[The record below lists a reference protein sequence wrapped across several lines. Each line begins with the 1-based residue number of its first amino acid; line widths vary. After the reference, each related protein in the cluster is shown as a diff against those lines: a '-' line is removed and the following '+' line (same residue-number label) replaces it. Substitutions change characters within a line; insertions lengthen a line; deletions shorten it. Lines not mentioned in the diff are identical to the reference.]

1 MSDTK
6 NKNKFPVRKVIGAV
20 LALSAG
26 ILYYTG
32 ISTGQETPSLQT
44 FISTEENTDKSK
56 AREEIQ
62 TADNADSRI
71 EKKNPDNA
79 EMKDI
84 KEAADKSEIP
94 PVKKGS
100 YFDEIPNGEKTADLS
115 SNKAVVQNEDSP
127 VGLININTAEKDE
140 LCTLKGIGTSKADRI
155 IEYREKNGGFKT
167 IEEIMRVPGIK
178 EGTFLKIK
186 DCITV

>member
-1 MSDTK
+1 MSNKK
-6 NKNKFPVRKVIGAV
+6 NKNKFPVRKAIGAV

-32 ISTGQETPSLQT
+32 ISGGQETPPPQT
-44 FISTEENTDKSK
+44 FISTEENTDTDKPKSTEENADFVKSK
-56 AREEIQ
+56 STEENTDTDKPASQKEIQ
-62 TADNADSRI
+62 TT
-71 EKKNPDNA
+71 DNA
-79 EMKDI
+79 ETRTERKD
-84 KEAADKSEIP
+84 SE
-94 PVKKGS
+94 
-100 YFDEIPNGEKTADLS
+100 
-115 SNKAVVQNEDSP
+115 KAVVQNADVT

>member
-1 MSDTK
+1 MSNKK
-6 NKNKFPVRKVIGAV
+6 NKNKFPVRKAIGAV

-32 ISTGQETPSLQT
+32 ISGGQETPPPQT
-44 FISTEENTDKSK
+44 FISTEEDTDTDKPASQK
-56 AREEIQ
+56 EIQ
-62 TADNADSRI
+62 TT
-71 EKKNPDNA
+71 DNA
-79 EMKDI
+79 ETRTERKD
-84 KEAADKSEIP
+84 SE
-94 PVKKGS
+94 
-100 YFDEIPNGEKTADLS
+100 
-115 SNKAVVQNEDSP
+115 KAVVQNADVT